1 MISSISLPAL
11 STPAP
16 STSPIRDVRATERL
30 APANSSRVLAVPSAT
45 GVAPSPQSP
54 RGSILNLSV

>member
-1 MISSISLPAL
+1 MISSISLSAL
-11 STPAP
+11 STPPAS

-30 APANSSRVLAVPSAT
+30 APANSRVLAAPNGA
-45 GVAPSPQSP
+45 APSPQSP